1 MRISTLVICAFVIG
15 GALALAGCGHKL
27 VAHNGESTVAVY
39 PDEDTFTKLVD
50 LKKQGGV
57 GGMIG
62 GLGEGLAA
70 KQVDNNTP
78 VRISQQRR
86 QGLTDRS
93 PRRRVQRPARLRP
106 KRQRPLNCR
115 KTGPSCVIQS
125 EAKNPDLPV
134 QAARI
139 RHGREGALEGVEK
152 FEILATLSMTQ
163 K

>member
-15 GALALAGCGHKL
+15 GALGLAGCGHKL

-39 PDEDTFTKLVD
+39 PDEDTFTKLID

-78 VRISQQRR
+78 VRVIRSDDRGSQIEVMDGAFKGM
-86 QGLTDRS
+86 QGF
-93 PRRRVQRPARLRP
+93 VP
-106 KRQRPLNCR
+106 KD
-115 KTGPSCVIQS
+115 SV
-125 EAKNPDLPV
+125 
-134 QAARI
+134 
-139 RHGREGALEGVEK
+139 H
-152 FEILATLSMTQ
+152 
-163 K
+163 